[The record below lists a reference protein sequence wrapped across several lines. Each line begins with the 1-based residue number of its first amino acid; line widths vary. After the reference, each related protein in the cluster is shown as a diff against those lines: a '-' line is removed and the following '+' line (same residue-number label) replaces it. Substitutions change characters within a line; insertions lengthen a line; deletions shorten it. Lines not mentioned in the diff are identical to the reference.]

1 MQQKIIS
8 TRDLAFQ
15 LYELHEVEKV
25 LRFERYQDHSR
36 ETLQA
41 ALDEEEPA
49 FENGRVHMR
58 PEVRKALDILKGT
71 GLMAASQDYERGGM
85 QLPSAVAQMCVGMLK
100 AVDSA
105 ALEMF
110 DEAF

>member
-1 MQQKIIS
+1 MQQKIVS

-41 ALDEEEPA
+41 ALDE
-49 FENGRVHMR
+49 
-58 PEVRKALDILKGT
+58 VRNHEQDARRTTDNPDRGIWHALALVFRACYLLLK
-71 GLMAASQDYERGGM
+71 Y
-85 QLPSAVAQMCVGMLK
+85 
-100 AVDSA
+100 
-105 ALEMF
+105 
-110 DEAF
+110 